1 MRLDMKVQKIP
12 REKGLITESALVTKD
27 PWEVHTLNM
36 IPQVATV
43 AADLATY
50 CAFVAARAI
59 FQIFHYVGVK
69 LPLSPSCSKPACL
82 PCKEVSTVLFVKPL
96 LGNVSFKT
104 RMLCGFYQCAYS
116 RSF

>member
-36 IPQVATV
+36 LPQVATV

-59 FQIFHYVGVK
+59 FQVFHYVGVK
-69 LPLSPSCSKPACL
+69 LPLSPSCSKHACL
-82 PCKEVSTVLFVKPL
+82 PCKEVQFFLCKAFIRT
-96 LGNVSFKT
+96 FKT
-104 RMLCGFYQCAYS
+104 QMLCEFSQCAYS
-116 RSF
+116 ESF

>member
-12 REKGLITESALVTKD
+12 RKKGLITESALVTKD
-27 PWEVHTLNM
+27 PWKMHTFNM
-36 IPQVATV
+36 LPQVATV

-69 LPLSPSCSKPACL
+69 LPLSPSCSKHACL
-82 PCKEVSTVLFVKPL
+82 PCKEVSTVVCEAFIRTCFL
-96 LGNVSFKT
+96 
-104 RMLCGFYQCAYS
+104 
-116 RSF
+116 

>member
-36 IPQVATV
+36 LPQVATV

-69 LPLSPSCSKPACL
+69 LPLSPSCSKHVCL
-82 PCKEVSTVLFVKPL
+82 PCKEVSTVLCAKLLLQQVPL
-96 LGNVSFKT
+96 NL
-104 RMLCGFYQCAYS
+104 
-116 RSF
+116 